1 MAISRKKQ
9 EALTNLYN
17 AEKTL
22 CDHRGIPYDEYKYTF
37 KGTISEIIA
46 RAKRLLELANEPLPQ
61 ATDKQI
67 KFLEYLLS
75 KDYNK
80 IQKEAYE
87 AKKKEG
93 KLPNRFQ
100 VSELISELKS
110 KKFPLSCDDLIY
122 GHYNVCQEEFAEI
135 ENKLNLIISMI

>member
-37 KGTISEIIA
+37 KGTISEIIS
-46 RAKRLLELANEPLPQ
+46 RAQRLLELANEPLPQ

-100 VSELISELKS
+100 VSELISELKY
-110 KKFPLSCDDLIY
+110 CDDLIY

-135 ENKLNLIISMI
+135 ENKLDLIISMI

>member
-1 MAISRKKQ
+1 MAISRKKK
-9 EALTNLYN
+9 EALTKLYN
-17 AEKTL
+17 AERML
-22 CDHRGIPYDEYKYTF
+22 CEHRGIPYDEYKYPIT
-37 KGTISEIIA
+37 GTIDQILS
-46 RAKRLLELANEPLPQ
+46 RAAYLLDLANAPLPQ

-80 IQKEAYE
+80 VQNEAYE

-93 KLPNRFQ
+93 RIPNRFQ
-100 VSELISELKS
+100 VSELISELKY
-110 KKFPLSCDDLIY
+110 CDDLIY

-135 ENKLNLIISMI
+135 ENKLDLIISMI

>member
-100 VSELISELKS
+100 VSELISELKY
-110 KKFPLSCDDLIY
+110 CDDLIY
-122 GHYNVCQEEFAEI
+122 GHYNICQEEFAEI
-135 ENKLNLIISMI
+135 ENKLDLIISMI